1 MKRGKHASNRI
12 VFFCNKRGKHFKN
25 ELIVYNPIYARFS
38 ACIGSL
44 AIATSFLTCLTFG
57 KYKGTLATSD
67 TARVARYLLNLT
79 STETSITE
87 FIPETTRSFNFYV
100 SNFEGEINNPTAQNE
115 VLLRYFIKIE
125 LPQTINLPLNYNLYK
140 IENDVE
146 TQITLNNGQSD
157 WIQVS
162 TVNQMDT
169 YRLDIIWETNKD
181 EYTYQN
187 LTDNIKIFIELEQVD
202 EL

>member
-1 MKRGKHASNRI
+1 LKRGKHASNKI
-12 VFFCNKRGKHFKN
+12 VFFGNKKGKHFKN
-25 ELIVYNPIYARFS
+25 ELVVYNPIYARFS
-38 ACIGSL
+38 TCIGSL
-44 AIATSFLTCLTFG
+44 AVATSFLTCLTLG
-57 KYKGTLATSD
+57 KYKGTLAAGD

-100 SNFEGEINNPTAQNE
+100 FNFEGQIDKPSAQNE
-115 VLLRYFIKIE
+115 VLLKYLINIE
-125 LPQTINLPLNYNLYK
+125 LPKNSNLPLQYKLYK
-140 IENDVE
+140 IENGTE
-146 TQITLNNGQSD
+146 KEITLIDGQSD

-187 LTDNIKIFIELEQVD
+187 LTDNIKISIELEQVD